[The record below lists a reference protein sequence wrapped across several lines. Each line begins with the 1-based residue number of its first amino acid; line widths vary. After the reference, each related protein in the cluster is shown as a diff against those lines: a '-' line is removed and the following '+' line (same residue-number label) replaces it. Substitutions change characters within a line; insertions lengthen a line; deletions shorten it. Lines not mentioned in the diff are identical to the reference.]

1 MKQIMSYVSA
11 SSTVLFFIFFLFH
24 PIPCVASKQELGR
37 CETLFQ
43 CGNITAGFPFWGG
56 NRDKLCGYHPS
67 LELHCNK
74 DITSLTISD
83 QEFRVLH
90 INQSPNTLRLARTDH
105 LGSFCSSNFTNTTLP
120 PKLFKLSPTYKS
132 VTVVYNCNPFG
143 LHFQGYKCSKTG
155 WIFVSDNPGSY
166 NFCLAGFTAN
176 VPRSFVPKRKDLAD
190 LESIL
195 QKGFEVK
202 VKIDKS
208 EHEHGKYG
216 PHHPPTGKFLMRHC
230 HILNNLCWSSGS
242 TSKMPKTTTRSMVV
256 NSI

>member
-1 MKQIMSYVSA
+1 M
-11 SSTVLFFIFFLFH
+11 VLFFIFFLFH
-24 PIPCVASKQELGR
+24 PIPCVSSKQELGR

-120 PKLFKLSPTYKS
+120 PKMFKLSPTYKS
-132 VTVVYNCNPFG
+132 VTVISNCNPFG
-143 LHFQGYKCSKTG
+143 LHRFQGYKCPKIG
-155 WIFVSDNPGSY
+155 MIFVSDNPEDSK
-166 NFCLAGFTAN
+166 FCLSSFTAN
-176 VPRSFVPKRKDLAD
+176 IPRSFVTKRKDLAD
-190 LESIL
+190 LESTMK
-195 QKGFEVK
+195 KGFEVK

-216 PHHPPTGKFLMRHC
+216 PHHPPTGKFLMHHS
-230 HILNNLCWSSGS
+230 HILNNLC
-242 TSKMPKTTTRSMVV
+242 
-256 NSI
+256 